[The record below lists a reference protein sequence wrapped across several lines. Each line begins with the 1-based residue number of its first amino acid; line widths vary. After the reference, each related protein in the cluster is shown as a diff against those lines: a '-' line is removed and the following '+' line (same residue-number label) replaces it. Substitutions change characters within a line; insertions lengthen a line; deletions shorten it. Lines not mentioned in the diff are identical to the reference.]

1 MDQELN
7 DLASEIEQQM
17 LDNGTEKLAPSGRPQ
32 CPVCKEEMK
41 VENYHGI
48 SVDVCELHGVWFDAG
63 ELPTLIERVKA
74 RAAASARSGER
85 SKRIEAV
92 RQAKNEG
99 KRAGTLFGVLSFLF
113 D

>member
-17 LDNGTEKLAPSGRPQ
+17 LDAATENITSSERPR
-32 CPVCKEEMK
+32 CPVCKEEVK
-41 VENYHGI
+41 VENCHGI
-48 SVDVCELHGVWFDAG
+48 RIDFCELHGVWFDVG

-74 RAAASARSGER
+74 HAAASVRSGER
-85 SKRIEAV
+85 SKRIEAM

-99 KRAGTLFGVLSFLF
+99 KYAGIVFGALSFLF